1 MTCGTIAFGATGKN
15 LVRFLQ
21 RTPVRTFIVYP
32 LVTIAWE
39 LVVRSGELDLNYGFL
54 PLMLWGYLQY
64 RLCGRYRI
72 EHGGGG
78 PGLETPP
85 ERLVATGPYSY
96 TRNPM
101 YLGHLIFLT
110 GLTLTFA
117 SWLAGLITIAVAV
130 WFHIRVLGDETK
142 LIERLGQ
149 PYVDY
154 LASVKRWIPGL
165 L

>member
-39 LVVRSGELDLNYGFL
+39 LVVRGGKLDLNYGFL

-85 ERLVATGPYSY
+85 ERLVATGPYGY